1 MYKIFCKVLANR
13 LKKVLLSVIDHK
25 QSAFLGG
32 KFLLHSVL
40 AVNDTIDKEKR
51 KKKKSYL

>member
-25 QSAFLGG
+25 QRAFLGG